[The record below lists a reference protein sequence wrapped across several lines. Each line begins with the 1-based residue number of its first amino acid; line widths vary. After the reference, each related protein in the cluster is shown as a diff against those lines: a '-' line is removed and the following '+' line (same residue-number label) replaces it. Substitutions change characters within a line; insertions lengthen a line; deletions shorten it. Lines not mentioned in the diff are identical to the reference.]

1 MITIIV
7 KYGEIWTFHLNKT
20 AHNVSYGTYLAM
32 EDRMKALLLTDE
44 ISQFHWSMLKSV
56 LLILSILPLSQGIV
70 HLWQSTEGSSQIMV
84 GFFAISLMSSL
95 LALSFWSALK
105 ATVATLKEQH
115 HSALEQVIVR
125 IYRYIPMLSL
135 AAMMSYLVTQF

>member
-1 MITIIV
+1 
-7 KYGEIWTFHLNKT
+7 
-20 AHNVSYGTYLAM
+20 
-32 EDRMKALLLTDE
+32 MKALLLTDE
-44 ISQFHWSMLKSV
+44 INQFHWSMLKSV

-105 ATVATLKEQH
+105 ATVATLNEQH